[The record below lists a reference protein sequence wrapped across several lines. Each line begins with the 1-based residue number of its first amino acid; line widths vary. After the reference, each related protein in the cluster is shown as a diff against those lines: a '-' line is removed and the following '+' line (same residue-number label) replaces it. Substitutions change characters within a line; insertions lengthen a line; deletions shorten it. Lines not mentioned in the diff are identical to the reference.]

1 MKKTITSLRT
11 AAIIALLGVCG
22 MAANAVIKTVGGTG
36 ADYATLNAAFAAVNT
51 GTITGEIVLQLTG
64 NSSESDAA
72 KSVLSLNASSGT
84 ASYSSILIYPTADNV
99 VVQGDT
105 DVTLAIT
112 LNGADN
118 VTIDG
123 RKRDENGNIL
133 SQNINLSINGKA
145 GLLTFS
151 NAATNNTIKYCNITV
166 KVASAQAILFM
177 ADSSGGSDNN
187 TLENNNIGSPGIDF
201 LRYGIVADIATV
213 GNETDNLT
221 IKNNNFSN
229 CIRNNATSSSFIKID
244 KYSRNFTISGNSF
257 FVTSAM
263 SLTNTSAT
271 LTFYGIEIVAQN
283 NSGHIVE
290 NNYIGGNNPLCG
302 GTAMQIN
309 KSVDGFFTFIG
320 IGINKNLAGATKFIV
335 RNNTIANIELGAKCT
350 SGALKGITLNAP
362 GNVDAEIGLVNAN
375 FIAGLNVLGNTPIT
389 GIDLASG
396 SYTLTNNIISIISD
410 ATVSIT
416 GLSQNALNNSSIQ
429 NLYNNTVYIGGTTLG
444 INNSYAYYIT
454 NNDNSNKKV
463 KNNIFVNVRSGAGK
477 NYAFYSNNETSTPVQ
492 LDFNNYFVNG
502 TNGVLGYMGAADI
515 NSLPFKT
522 GVTDANS
529 KTVNPNFTI
538 SSPTIALD
546 YKPTVAEL
554 QSGGETDIAVTTDY
568 AGTARTSNQMGAF
581 VVNAPTNVN
590 AVKSN
595 IRVYQQNNG
604 SSVIVADLSSL
615 SESSAVSVIDL
626 RGYVIFNETV
636 EPKMLSIP
644 LFEKGIYFVRIQSN
658 KENATTKVLLF

>member
-604 SSVIVADLSSL
+604 SLVIVADLSSL